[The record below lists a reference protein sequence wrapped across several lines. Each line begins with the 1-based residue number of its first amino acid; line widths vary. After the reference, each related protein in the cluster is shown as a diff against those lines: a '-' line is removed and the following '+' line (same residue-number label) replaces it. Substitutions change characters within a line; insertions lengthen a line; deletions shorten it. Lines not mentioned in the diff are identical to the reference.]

1 MAANEDQRARQGLAG
16 TGPSD
21 RPFARDAAGGR
32 SQGIVQIL
40 HLGASLMN
48 TIRTPR
54 LAPCR
59 RLMLHGL
66 LVGATLALC
75 APGFAHASLGSCSN
89 ASLRGRYVFT
99 ASGFTRAPASPPGT
113 PWVPKA
119 ILEVLQFNGDGTVLT
134 PAVTAANPFGDL
146 GSIMQPPGGAPGEYT
161 VNADCTGTVHFL
173 DPNNVTFTIHVD
185 AFGAEVQMIQTNPSN
200 NVFEGIARRSW

>member
-1 MAANEDQRARQGLAG
+1 MITTHTLHPSSRRRVLLSSLLA
-16 TGPSD
+16 
-21 RPFARDAAGGR
+21 
-32 SQGIVQIL
+32 
-40 HLGASLMN
+40 
-48 TIRTPR
+48 
-54 LAPCR
+54 
-59 RLMLHGL
+59 
-66 LVGATLALC
+66 GATLALC
-75 APGFAHASLGSCSN
+75 TPGFAHASLGGCSD

-99 ASGFTRAPASPPGT
+99 ART

-173 DPNNVTFTIHVD
+173 DPNNVTFSIHVE
-185 AFGAEVQMIQTNPSN
+185 AFGGIVQMIQTNPSN
-200 NVFEGIARRSW
+200 NVFEGTARRSW

>member
-1 MAANEDQRARQGLAG
+1 MITTHTLHPSSRRRVLLSSLLA
-16 TGPSD
+16 
-21 RPFARDAAGGR
+21 
-32 SQGIVQIL
+32 
-40 HLGASLMN
+40 
-48 TIRTPR
+48 
-54 LAPCR
+54 
-59 RLMLHGL
+59 
-66 LVGATLALC
+66 GATLALC
-75 APGFAHASLGSCSN
+75 TPGFAHASLGSCSD

-161 VNADCTGTVHFL
+161 VNPDCTGTVHFL
-173 DPNNVTFTIHVD
+173 DPNNVTFTIHVE
-185 AFGAEVQMIQTNPSN
+185 AFGGIVRMIQTNPSN
-200 NVFEGIARRSW
+200 NVFEGTARRSW